1 MLYWLTEYLNEF
13 HSFFNV
19 FNYLSFR
26 AILGVLT
33 AVTISMVFGAPMIRK
48 LNYLQIGQ
56 SVRDDGPQSHLS
68 KTGTPTM
75 GGTLIL
81 LSVFVATLLWAD
93 LDNRY
98 VWIVLFVT
106 ASFGAIGFV
115 DDYRKVIYRN
125 PKGLP
130 ARWKYIW

>member
-13 HSFFNV
+13 YSFFNV

-106 ASFGAIGFV
+106 TGPVGEVEIRLAVGGWADRCHIPIQS
-115 DDYRKVIYRN
+115 N
-125 PKGLP
+125 
-130 ARWKYIW
+130 